1 MQRQWTWAEGRADAY
16 VLFIG
21 KAGVEAY
28 RGRMRAALRS
38 QETAT
43 ALAIAAGSPATYAL
57 ASALWRADVGLSP
70 ARPIAVAPTQTLNE
84 RLLGTLVLART
95 GQIEEARRAA
105 DAIRQDFPTHTI
117 VQKYGLPLIDGA
129 VALAS
134 NDAAG
139 AVAALEPAVKYDLA
153 DTQIFEALYPAY
165 VRGLAH
171 LQSGAAAPAAA
182 EFQKI
187 LDHPGLI
194 GRSVLMPLATLQTA
208 RAQRAMGA
216 DAAAL
221 ESYEA
226 FLELWRDADADIPLY
241 RDAKAE
247 HRELRSRLGSL
258 GCEPQIDATRAQG
271 PRLDSRE

>member
-1 MQRQWTWAEGRADAY
+1 M
-16 VLFIG
+16 
-21 KAGVEAY
+21 
-28 RGRMRAALRS
+28 
-38 QETAT
+38 
-43 ALAIAAGSPATYAL
+43 
-57 ASALWRADVGLSP
+57 
-70 ARPIAVAPTQTLNE
+70 
-84 RLLGTLVLART
+84 LGTLVLART
-95 GQIEEARRAA
+95 GQIEDARRAA
-105 DAIRQDFPTHTI
+105 DALRQDFPTHTI

-187 LDHPGLI
+187 LDHPGLV
-194 GRSVLMPLATLQTA
+194 GRSVLMPLATLQMA

-221 ESYEA
+221 GSYET
-226 FLELWRDADADIPLY
+226 FLDLWQDADADIPLY
-241 RDAKAE
+241 GEAKAE
-247 HRELRSRLGSL
+247 HQALRSRLGS
-258 GCEPQIDATRAQG
+258 TVS
-271 PRLDSRE
+271 PR